1 MATTGKNDP
10 GFIPN
15 ADEAA
20 ERIRELNEK
29 LINAA
34 KQSGNVS
41 LDAYEKT
48 LKDMLDFSQKAA
60 GATQLDFVQA
70 ITQAHAAYIGDISKA
85 FTTAAREALK

>member
-1 MATTGKNDP
+1 MATTGKNETP
-10 GFIPN
+10 FPA
-15 ADEAA
+15 ADEAV

-29 LINAA
+29 LIAAA

-48 LKDMLDFSQKAA
+48 LKDMLAFSQKAA

-70 ITQAHAAYIGDISKA
+70 VTQAHSTYISDISKA